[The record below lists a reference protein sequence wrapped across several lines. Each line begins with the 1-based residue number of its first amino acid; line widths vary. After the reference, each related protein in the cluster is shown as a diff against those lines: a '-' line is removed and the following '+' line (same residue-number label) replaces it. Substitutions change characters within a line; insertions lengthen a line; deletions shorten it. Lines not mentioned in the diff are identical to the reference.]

1 MVCVV
6 DYGMGNL
13 RSVEK
18 AIERLGYDVTVSRD
32 ADVIAASD
40 VLVLPGVG
48 SFGDSMRNL
57 DRYGLIEPLLEHLRG
72 GKPFLGICLGLQ
84 VLFEGSEESPGVEG
98 LGVLR
103 GKVVGFRRGGPASRP
118 RLKVPHM
125 GWNTVQLA
133 GSTPLFDGIP
143 AGSRFYF
150 VHSYYASP
158 EDESVVLGRTT
169 YGVTFASVLKWRNVV
184 AVQFHPEK
192 SGTLGLR
199 FLDNYCRLSGQRRR
213 PAAAAGRGN

>member
-1 MVCVV
+1 MICVV

-18 AIERLGYDVTVSRD
+18 AIERLGYDVTVSSD

-57 DRYGLIEPLLEHLRG
+57 DRYGLIEPLLVHLRSG
-72 GKPFLGICLGLQ
+72 RPFLGICLGLQ
-84 VLFEGSEESPGVEG
+84 VLFEASEESPGVEG

-103 GKVVGFRRGGPASRP
+103 GKVVGFRPCGSTSRP

-125 GWNTVQLA
+125 GWNTVQLT

-143 AGSRFYF
+143 PRGRFYF

-158 EDESVVLGRTT
+158 VDESVVLGRTT

-213 PAAAAGRGN
+213 PTAAAGRGN